1 MRSDTLTRPAEA
13 MKLGGRAA
21 WYALVLVVLVQ
32 AMSLVDRQVLA
43 ILVPR
48 IRADLG
54 IAAAE
59 MGLLYG
65 TVFALFYAIF
75 SLPLG
80 RLADGW
86 IRTKLLSLSILGWS
100 LMTALAGLASGF
112 GLLALSRLG
121 VGIGEA
127 SAQPAGMSLLAD
139 SFPKEKRGVVAAAM
153 AIAIA
158 LGLGAALWVGA
169 TVADN
174 WDAAWPHGAGAPLG
188 LKGWQAA
195 FIVAAL
201 PGLPLAILLWRLPEP
216 VRGAADGIAPPH
228 DPRPFRASLDTLV
241 AILPL
246 GVWANFAKARASGG
260 LWLVNLAGL
269 VLIGIAS
276 WLLISWTDGLRPVNP
291 VALKL
296 GGVEMTGNQVQWIVS
311 GCGAYIML
319 NWLQSLKLADRPT
332 YAAIG
337 RSPAMILLIALCALQ
352 SIINYGVMLWTPTY
366 LTQHFGLSAS
376 KVAWQFGTLI
386 TALGIVGP
394 LIAGPLSDWINARRP
409 GGRLYVTLA
418 SLVIYPPI
426 AVWTYMAE
434 DVGTFYLRF
443 VAFSLTLTMWLP
455 PVYAGLVD
463 LVLPRMRG
471 MAMSFY
477 ILTMTIVGLGMGP
490 YAVGMISD
498 LNGNDLGA
506 AISSVFWLSPL
517 IAVLTLALV
526 VRFPKDEALLI
537 ARTRAAG
544 ETL

>member
-1 MRSDTLTRPAEA
+1 MSGPPPAA
-13 MKLGGRAA
+13 PKLGGRAA
-21 WYALVLVVLVQ
+21 WYALVLIVLVQ

-54 IAAAE
+54 VGAAE

-86 IRTKLLSLSILGWS
+86 VRTKLLSLSILGWS
-100 LMTALAGLASGF
+100 LMTALAGFASGF

-127 SAQPAGMSLLAD
+127 SSQPAGMSLLAD
-139 SFPKEKRGVVAAAM
+139 SFPKAKRGVVAAAM

-158 LGLGAALWVGA
+158 LGLGAALWLGA

-195 FIVAAL
+195 FVVAAL
-201 PGLPLAILLWRLPEP
+201 PGLPLAVLLWRLPEP
-216 VRGAADGIAPPH
+216 VRGAADGIPPPH
-228 DPRPFRASLDTLV
+228 DPHPFRASFHTLF
-241 AILPL
+241 AILPV
-246 GVWANFAKARASGG
+246 GVWANFARARASAG
-260 LWLVNLAGL
+260 LWVTNLAGL
-269 VLIGIAS
+269 ALIVAAVL
-276 WLLISWTDGLRPVNP
+276 LLTRWSDGMRAVNP
-291 VALKL
+291 IALQFGPL
-296 GGVEMTGNQVQWIVS
+296 ALTGNALQWAVS
-311 GCGAYIML
+311 GCGAYILL

-332 YAAIG
+332 WVAIG
-337 RSPAMILLIALCALQ
+337 RSPAMILLIAVCALQ

-386 TALGIVGP
+386 TALGIIGP

-409 GGRLYVTLA
+409 GGRLYVTLV

-426 AVWTYMAE
+426 AIWTYQAE
-434 DVGTFYLRF
+434 DVSAFYLRF
-443 VAFSLTLTMWLP
+443 IAFSLTLTMWLP

-506 AISSVFWLSPL
+506 AISSLFWLSPL
-517 IAVLTLALV
+517 IATLTLALV
-526 VRFPKDEALLI
+526 VRFPKDEELLS

>member
-1 MRSDTLTRPAEA
+1 MSGAAPAPV
-13 MKLGGRAA
+13 KLGGRAA
-21 WYALVLVVLVQ
+21 WYALVLIVLVQ

-54 IAAAE
+54 VGAAE

-86 IRTKLLSLSILGWS
+86 VRTKLLSLSILGWS
-100 LMTALAGLASGF
+100 AMTALAGFAGGF
-112 GLLALSRLG
+112 GLLAVSRLG

-127 SAQPAGMSLLAD
+127 SSQPAGMSLLAD
-139 SFPKEKRGVVAAAM
+139 SFPKEKRGIISAAM
-153 AIAIA
+153 AIAVA
-158 LGLGAALWVGA
+158 LGLGAALWIGA

-201 PGLPLAILLWRLPEP
+201 PGLPLALLLWRLPEP

-228 DPRPFRASLDTLV
+228 DPHPFRASLHTLV

-246 GVWANFAKARASGG
+246 GVWANFARARAPGR
-260 LWLVNLAGL
+260 LWTANLAGL
-269 VLIGIAS
+269 AMITAAVVLLTG
-276 WLLISWTDGLRPVNP
+276 WTDGLRAVNP
-291 VALKL
+291 VALQVGPFAL
-296 GGVEMTGNQVQWIVS
+296 TGNALQWAVS
-311 GCGAYIML
+311 GCGAYILL
-319 NWLQSLKLADRPT
+319 NWLQSLQLADRPT
-332 YAAIG
+332 HVAIG
-337 RSPAMILLIALCALQ
+337 RSPAMLLLIAMCSLQ

-376 KVAWQFGTLI
+376 KVAWEFGTLI
-386 TALGIVGP
+386 TVLGIAGP
-394 LIAGPLSDWINARRP
+394 LIAGPVSDWVNRRVP

-418 SLVIYPPI
+418 ALVIYPPI
-426 AVWTYMAE
+426 AVWTYWAE
-434 DVGTFYLRF
+434 DVATFYLRF
-443 VAFSLTLTMWLP
+443 TAFSLSLTMWLP
-455 PVYAGLVD
+455 PVYAALVD

-477 ILTMTIVGLGMGP
+477 ILTMTIVGLGLGP

-498 LNGNDLGA
+498 LNGGDLGA
-506 AISSVFWLSPL
+506 AISSLFWLAPP
-517 IAVLTLALV
+517 IALLTLFLV
-526 VRFPKDEALLI
+526 LRFPRDEALLI
-537 ARTRAAG
+537 PRTREAG
-544 ETL
+544 EPI